1 MIYLKFKG
9 AQNSYKNPIG
19 FIENIIRND
28 FILLLEEEYLEHL
41 IYLEIKSEYRN
52 QIDNNSVKRL
62 RFKKSSD
69 IIREIDEPKQKAV
82 GPKSTFR
89 KALGELLERQ
99 RSNSRRLIRD
109 NLNKLSSTKDRA
121 RYLDGISTQLSSYVN
136 PITRLYK
143 KSSYLVHFEDYII
156 AIRNTCVRQY
166 PIEHVP
172 VFDKRLERL
181 VKKYREKRAA
191 IRELSHT
198 VIHDLKVIQD
208 RRGVTV
214 LEIKHDIDLLNS
226 FKSMKFARF
235 REITSPIRFFVKHGH
250 ISSAYYLIRKL
261 STLWNISESDIETQ
275 KLISINNKPFKAG
288 TAYVTL
294 SRTDLSEI
302 GLKDSLDTAIS
313 KHLREV

>member
-9 AQNSYKNPIG
+9 ARNSDKNPIG
-19 FIENIIRND
+19 FIENLTRSD
-28 FILLLEEEYLEHL
+28 FLLLLEEEYLEHL
-41 IYLEIKSEYRN
+41 VDLELQNEYQKKRDDNSIKPS
-52 QIDNNSVKRL
+52 
-62 RFKKSSD
+62 RFKKPSE
-69 IIREIDEPKQKAV
+69 IIHEIEGSKQKAV
-82 GPKSTFR
+82 GPKSTFG
-89 KALGELLERQ
+89 KKLGELLERQ
-99 RSNSRRLIRD
+99 RNNSRRLIRD
-109 NLNKLSSTKDRA
+109 NLNKRSSTKDRA
-121 RYLDGISTQLSSYVN
+121 RYLDGISSQLSYYVN

-143 KSSYLVHFEDYII
+143 KSPYLVHFEDYII

-208 RRGVTV
+208 RSGVTV

-226 FKSMKFARF
+226 FKSMKFARYT
-235 REITSPIRFFVKHGH
+235 EIKSPIRFFVKHGY

-275 KLISINNKPFKAG
+275 KLVSINNKPFRAG